1 MRCLPGC
8 VQGGAAHCGIA
19 SRRGVASRF
28 CKVLQNFSRVLKRGL
43 VTTGSRGHA
52 QWVFLTS
59 STLSTLFLTSF
70 TLYIADWREQGSSG
84 GTVDDA
90 QQTQSNNLEASSPHI
105 SYTLN
110 SAAQIAISTI
120 SSIISEFSLASIWH
134 RQIKEHFF
142 LGI

>member
-1 MRCLPGC
+1 VPHIVVLPADEVLPAGS
-8 VQGGAAHCGIA
+8 A
-19 SRRGVASRF
+19 
-28 CKVLQNFSRVLKRGL
+28 KVLQNFSRVLKRGL

-90 QQTQSNNLEASSPHI
+90 QQQTQSHNLEASSPHI

-110 SAAQIAISTI
+110 SAAEIAISTI
-120 SSIISEFSLASIWH
+120 SSVISEFTLAGIWH
-134 RQIKEHFF
+134 SQIKEHFF